1 MSIDLQL
8 KRPFSPL
15 IFLEKH
21 TTLLDVVIGILW
33 NITAQPVI
41 HPLTSLPLLH
51 WLTSFSC
58 VYVVADEGQRQLSMS
73 ILYNIS
79 MDHKFRSMFA
89 DTNCIPQ
96 VRLANVHCQQSK
108 THTLAS
114 ATNDIQELMHEKQS
128 ESERHAT
135 SGTKT
140 HQRIAAHSSVKLCAH
155 CFVSSFISFSSESWK
170 QPGTISHFSVAFS
183 ILAFLSSIT
192 KRGHKHRN
200 TAADEN

>member
-1 MSIDLQL
+1 MTVTCTVIFDPAVALSLLLNLAEDTHTELNMRNKNIVHMLVKIVDREDNELLLVVITFL
-8 KRPFSPL
+8 KKHS
-15 IFLEKH
+15 IFLECKN
-21 TTLLDVVIGILW
+21 D
-33 NITAQPVI
+33 N
-41 HPLTSLPLLH
+41 
-51 WLTSFSC
+51 
-58 VYVVADEGQRQLSMS
+58 ADEGQRQLSMS

-140 HQRIAAHSSVKLCAH
+140 HQRIAAHSSVKL
-155 CFVSSFISFSSESWK
+155 ES
-170 QPGTISHFSVAFS
+170 
-183 ILAFLSSIT
+183 
-192 KRGHKHRN
+192 
-200 TAADEN
+200 